1 MLIQDSSCQ
10 WLSGSVAQSCCL
22 QVELETGGP
31 GGKSSPQRLEEGCG
45 MNEVR
50 ENTCLA
56 AEGLGFM
63 STSTK
68 KNIYRIRLR
77 GVESSF
83 DQPQHSRSRSR

>member
-1 MLIQDSSCQ
+1 
-10 WLSGSVAQSCCL
+10 
-22 QVELETGGP
+22 
-31 GGKSSPQRLEEGCG
+31 